1 MCLLQGKGIA
11 TDAKK
16 AVKWLEKAIEQDN
29 AMAANN
35 LGFCYLNG
43 FGVEKDKEKAK
54 YYFQK
59 SAEMG
64 YELAKKNLKFIK

>member
-1 MCLLQGKGIA
+1 M
-11 TDAKK
+11 
-16 AVKWLEKAIEQDN
+16 EKAIEQGN